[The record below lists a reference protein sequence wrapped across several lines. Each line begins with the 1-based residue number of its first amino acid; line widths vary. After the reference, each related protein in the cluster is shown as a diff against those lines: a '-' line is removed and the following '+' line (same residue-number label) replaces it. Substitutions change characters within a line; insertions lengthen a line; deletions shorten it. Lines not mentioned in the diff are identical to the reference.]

1 MKRLLMRTIA
11 IQLGLAVAMVLSVPV
26 LAQDSTR
33 TLSGEQVLEL
43 VRKFH
48 PVARQARIHVDKAQ
62 SDLLVARG
70 GFDPVLGAY
79 LARKRFGGVEYYNR
93 TSPEIVIPTWYG
105 IEVYSGID
113 NYTGERLDPTMS
125 KGQSSFIGASVP
137 LAKDLLMDKRR
148 AYLKQAKIFAT
159 MAETEQ
165 QLFINDLLMEA
176 MEAYWGWVSSYNLY
190 QVMRTAVAINEE
202 RLELVRK
209 AFDNGERA
217 AIDTVEALA
226 QLQSFQY
233 QEANYRMQ
241 FRNAALSLSTFLWTD
256 SGAPFNLPENISP
269 PKTWDDGQV
278 LRSMELDLNAL
289 LTIAE
294 NSHPAMRVYD
304 YKLRALDI
312 DKKLKF
318 QELLPKADFRYN
330 HLSKGY
336 NAFASISESSFLG
349 NNYQYGFKFEIPLR
363 LSAGRGEYRKA
374 GLKIMETRL
383 DQAQKQLDLS
393 VKIRKYHNEYT
404 VLKEQIGLQTRN
416 FSNYQ
421 RLLEAEQTRL
431 GNGESSLFL
440 VNSREN
446 KVLEAQQK
454 LIELKAKFFKTAY
467 AVQWTAGLLN

>member
-1 MKRLLMRTIA
+1 MTRPLMRTIV
-11 IQLGLAVAMVLSVPV
+11 IHLGLAVAMALSVPA

-33 TLSGEQVLEL
+33 TLSGGQVLEL

-62 SDLLVARG
+62 ADLLVARG

-79 LARKRFGGVEYYNR
+79 VARKRFGGTEYYNR

-125 KGQSSFIGASVP
+125 KGQSSFIGASIP

-148 AYLKQAKIFAT
+148 AYLKQARIFT
-159 MAETEQ
+159 SMAETEQ
-165 QLFINDLLMEA
+165 RLFVNDLLMEA

-190 QVMRTAVAINEE
+190 QVMKTAVAINVE
-202 RLELVRK
+202 RVDLVRRS
-209 AFDNGERA
+209 FENGERA

-226 QLQSFQY
+226 QLQSIQY
-233 QEANYRMQ
+233 QETQYRMQ
-241 FRNAALSLSTFLWTD
+241 FRNAGLTLSSFLWTD
-256 SGAPFNLPENISP
+256 SGAPYNLPEDVSP
-269 PKTWDDGQV
+269 PAGWDNQLV
-278 LRSMELDLNAL
+278 LADMELDLNAL

-294 NSHPAMRVYD
+294 NSHPALRVYD
-304 YKLRALDI
+304 YKLRALDVE
-312 DKKLKF
+312 KKLKF
-318 QELLPKADFRYN
+318 QGLLPKADFRYN

-336 NAFASISESSFLG
+336 NAFAGIAESSALG

-383 DQAQKQLDLS
+383 DQAQKQLDLQ
-393 VKIRKYHNEYT
+393 VKIRQYHNEYT
-404 VLKEQIGLQTRN
+404 VLKEQIGLQSLN

-421 RLLEAEQTRL
+421 KLLEAEQTRL

-440 VNSREN
+440 VNSRET
-446 KVLEAQQK
+446 KLLEAQQK

>member
-1 MKRLLMRTIA
+1 MRPPMKTIA
-11 IQLGLAVAMVLSVPV
+11 IQLGLLLVTALFNVSF
-26 LAQDSTR
+26 AQDSTR
-33 TLSGEQVLEL
+33 TLSGEQVLEI
-43 VRKFH
+43 VRKYH

-62 SDLLVARG
+62 ADLLIARG

-79 LARKRFGGVEYYNR
+79 VARKRFGGVDYYNR
-93 TSPEIVIPTWYG
+93 TSPEITIPTWYG
-105 IEVYSGID
+105 IEVHSGID

-125 KGQSSFIGASVP
+125 KGQSSFIGASIP

-148 AYLKQAKIFAT
+148 AYLKQARIFT
-159 MAETEQ
+159 SMAETEQ
-165 QLFINDLLMEA
+165 QLFVNDLLMDA
-176 MEAYWGWVSSYNLY
+176 MDAYWGWVSSYNLY
-190 QVMRTAVAINEE
+190 QVMRTAVAINVE
-202 RLELVRK
+202 RLDLVRR
-209 AFDNGERA
+209 AFNNGERA

-233 QEANYRMQ
+233 QEAQYRIQ
-241 FRNAALSLSTFLWTD
+241 FTNAGLTLSGFLWTD
-256 SGAPFNLPENISP
+256 SGSPYNLPENIIP
-269 PKTWDDGQV
+269 PTAWDDQR
-278 LRSMELDLNAL
+278 LLATMELDLNAL

-294 NSHPAMRVYD
+294 NSHPALRVYD
-304 YKLRALDI
+304 FKLRALDI

-336 NAFASISESSFLG
+336 NAFSNISESAFLG

-363 LSAGRGEYRKA
+363 LSAGRGAYKMA

-383 DQAQKQLDLS
+383 DQVQKQLDLHL
-393 VKIRKYHNEYT
+393 KIRKYHNEFS
-404 VLKEQIGLQTRN
+404 VLKEQIGLQTLN
-416 FSNYQ
+416 YGNYQ
-421 RLLEAEQTRL
+421 RLLEAEQTL
-431 GNGESSLFL
+431 FGNGESSLFL
-440 VNSREN
+440 INSREN

>member
-1 MKRLLMRTIA
+1 MRTIV
-11 IQLGLAVAMVLSVPV
+11 IHLGLAVAMALSVPA

-33 TLSGEQVLEL
+33 TLSGGQVLEL

-62 SDLLVARG
+62 ADLLVARG

-79 LARKRFGGVEYYNR
+79 VARKRFGGTEYYNR

-125 KGQSSFIGASVP
+125 KGQSSFIGASIP

-148 AYLKQAKIFAT
+148 AYLKQARIFT
-159 MAETEQ
+159 SMAETEQ
-165 QLFINDLLMEA
+165 RLFVNDLLMEA

-190 QVMRTAVAINEE
+190 QVMKTAVAINVE
-202 RLELVRK
+202 RVDLVRRS
-209 AFDNGERA
+209 FENGERA

-226 QLQSFQY
+226 QLQSIQY
-233 QEANYRMQ
+233 QETQYRMQ
-241 FRNAALSLSTFLWTD
+241 FRNAGLTLSSFLWTD
-256 SGAPFNLPENISP
+256 SGAPYNLPEDVSP
-269 PKTWDDGQV
+269 PAGWDNQLV
-278 LRSMELDLNAL
+278 LADMELDLNAL

-294 NSHPAMRVYD
+294 NSHPALRVYD
-304 YKLRALDI
+304 YKLRALDVE
-312 DKKLKF
+312 KKLKF
-318 QELLPKADFRYN
+318 QGLLPKADFRYN

-336 NAFASISESSFLG
+336 NAFAGIAESSALG

-383 DQAQKQLDLS
+383 DQAQKQLDLQ
-393 VKIRKYHNEYT
+393 VKIRQYHNEYT
-404 VLKEQIGLQTRN
+404 VLKEQIGLQSLN

-421 RLLEAEQTRL
+421 KLLEAEQTRL

-440 VNSREN
+440 VNSRET
-446 KVLEAQQK
+446 KLLEAQQK

>member
-1 MKRLLMRTIA
+1 MRTIA
-11 IQLGLAVAMVLSVPV
+11 IQLRLAVAMALSVPA

-33 TLSGEQVLEL
+33 TLSGGQVLEL

-62 SDLLVARG
+62 ADLLVARG

-79 LARKRFGGVEYYNR
+79 VARKRFGGTEYYNR

-125 KGQSSFIGASVP
+125 KGQSSFIGASIP

-148 AYLKQAKIFAT
+148 AYLKQARIFT
-159 MAETEQ
+159 SMAETEQ
-165 QLFINDLLMEA
+165 RLFVNDLLMEA

-190 QVMRTAVAINEE
+190 QVMKTAVAINVE
-202 RLELVRK
+202 RVDLVRRS
-209 AFDNGERA
+209 FENGERA

-226 QLQSFQY
+226 QLQSIQY
-233 QEANYRMQ
+233 QETQYRMQ
-241 FRNAALSLSTFLWTD
+241 FRNAGLTLSSFLWTD
-256 SGAPFNLPENISP
+256 SGAPYNLPEDVSP
-269 PKTWDDGQV
+269 PAGWDNQLV
-278 LRSMELDLNAL
+278 LADMELDLNAL

-294 NSHPAMRVYD
+294 NSHPALRVYD
-304 YKLRALDI
+304 YKLRALDVE
-312 DKKLKF
+312 KKLKF
-318 QELLPKADFRYN
+318 QGLLPKADFRYN

-336 NAFASISESSFLG
+336 NAFAGIAESSALG

-383 DQAQKQLDLS
+383 DQAQKQLDLQ
-393 VKIRKYHNEYT
+393 VKIRQYHNEYT
-404 VLKEQIGLQTRN
+404 VLKEQIGLQSLN

-421 RLLEAEQTRL
+421 KLLEAEQTRL

-440 VNSREN
+440 VNSRET
-446 KVLEAQQK
+446 KLLEAQQK

>member
-1 MKRLLMRTIA
+1 MTRPLMRTIA
-11 IQLGLAVAMVLSVPV
+11 IQLRLAVAMALSVPA

-33 TLSGEQVLEL
+33 TLSGGQVLEL

-62 SDLLVARG
+62 ADLLVARG

-79 LARKRFGGVEYYNR
+79 VARKRFGGTEYYNR

-125 KGQSSFIGASVP
+125 KGQSSFIGASIP

-148 AYLKQAKIFAT
+148 AYLKQARIFT
-159 MAETEQ
+159 SMAETEQ
-165 QLFINDLLMEA
+165 RLFVNDLLMEA

-190 QVMRTAVAINEE
+190 QVMKTAVAINVE
-202 RLELVRK
+202 RVDLVRRS
-209 AFDNGERA
+209 FENGERA

-226 QLQSFQY
+226 QLQSIQY
-233 QEANYRMQ
+233 QETQYRMQ
-241 FRNAALSLSTFLWTD
+241 FRNAGLTLSSFLWTD
-256 SGAPFNLPENISP
+256 SGAPYNLPEDVSP
-269 PKTWDDGQV
+269 PAGWDNQLV
-278 LRSMELDLNAL
+278 LADMELDLNAL

-294 NSHPAMRVYD
+294 NSHPALRVYD
-304 YKLRALDI
+304 YKLRALDVE
-312 DKKLKF
+312 KKLKF
-318 QELLPKADFRYN
+318 QGLLPKADFRYN

-336 NAFASISESSFLG
+336 NAFAGIAESSALG

-383 DQAQKQLDLS
+383 DQAQKQLDLQ
-393 VKIRKYHNEYT
+393 VKIRQYHNEYT
-404 VLKEQIGLQTRN
+404 VLKEQIGLQSLN

-421 RLLEAEQTRL
+421 KLLEAEQTRL

-440 VNSREN
+440 VNSRET
-446 KVLEAQQK
+446 KLLEAQQK